1 MQEKQTK
8 TFICDICGTEYKDI
22 NSCKECEQEH
32 ATVLET
38 VAVFWHPGLR
48 FPRYIYFKDSTGK
61 LVLFANS
68 MTTVNCISE
77 NTPGRDQRMWNPLTL
92 CISEKPSES
101 TPKQPDTIWTR
112 LMDTIARFWR
122 G

>member
-38 VAVFWHPGLR
+38 TAVFWHPGLR

-68 MTTVNCISE
+68 MTPVNCIAK
-77 NTPGRDQRMWNPLTL
+77 NTPGKDPRMWNPLTL
-92 CISEKPSES
+92 CIQEKTSES

>member
-38 VAVFWHPGLR
+38 AAVFWHPGLR

-68 MTTVNCISE
+68 MTPVNCIAD
-77 NTPGRDQRMWNPLTL
+77 NIPGRDQRMWNPLTL

>member
-32 ATVLET
+32 TTVLET
-38 VAVFWHPGLR
+38 AAVFWHPGLR

-68 MTTVNCISE
+68 MTPVNCIAE
-77 NTPGRDQRMWNPLTL
+77 NTPGKDPRMWNPLTL
-92 CISEKPSES
+92 CIQEKTSES

>member
-38 VAVFWHPGLR
+38 AAVFWHPGLR

-68 MTTVNCISE
+68 MTPVNCIAE

-92 CISEKPSES
+92 CIPEKTSES

-112 LMDTIARFWR
+112 SMDTIARFWR